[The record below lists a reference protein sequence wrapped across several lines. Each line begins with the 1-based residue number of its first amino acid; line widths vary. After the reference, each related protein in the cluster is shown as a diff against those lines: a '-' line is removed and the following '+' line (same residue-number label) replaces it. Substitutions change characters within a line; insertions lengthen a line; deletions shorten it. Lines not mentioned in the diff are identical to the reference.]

1 MADEL
6 IVETDTTGD
15 CIQIAPY
22 TGAAFINSTGIT
34 NWLQANFPSVY
45 VGSETPLQNME
56 RLREHLL
63 DLSKDLNKYISFCN
77 AYLAFKPYS
86 TS

>member
-22 TGAAFINSTGIT
+22 TGAAFINATSVQ

>member
-6 IVETDTTGD
+6 VVETSENND
-15 CIQIAPY
+15 CIQVADY
-22 TGAAFINSTGIT
+22 VGASFYKTTAFT
-34 NWLQANFPSVY
+34 NWLQANFPSIY
-45 VGSETPLQNME
+45 VGTETPLQNME

-63 DLSKDLNKYISFCN
+63 DLSKELNKYISFCN